1 MELSDELPTPFSL
14 EKLLS
19 EQGSDPFCQTAL
31 SGQSHTKDLA
41 FFEDDQDGLLRRKP
55 KFLARRVQIVVPGTL
70 RPSLPMFA
78 HSNRF
83 AGSPCTKTHIF
94 QGVKNVLQATD
105 GRGRRRGSLKL
116 PFVHAQPSEAPE
128 TLESFEV
135 VPCYATP
142 RSGRDRHPGSA
153 PKNS

>member
-1 MELSDELPTPFSL
+1 MEPSDELPTPFSL
-14 EKLLS
+14 EQLLS
-19 EQGSDPFCQTAL
+19 EQGSDPSCQTAV
-31 SGQSHTKDLA
+31 SAQSHTKNLA

-55 KFLARRVQIVVPGTL
+55 KTL

-94 QGVKNVLQATD
+94 QGVENVLQATD
-105 GRGRRRGSLKL
+105 GRGHRRGSLKL
-116 PFVHAQPSEAPE
+116 PLVRAQPSEAPE
-128 TLESFEV
+128 TLELFEV

-142 RSGRDRHPGSA
+142 RSGRDGHPGSA